1 MTIKLNGSTAGSVS
15 LDAPASTTGNADIA
29 LTLPV
34 ADGSNGQFLQT
45 NGSGGLVFATPTDT
59 DTKWVY
65 GTAADYDQWTSTTDA
80 AFSGW
85 PSTWQHIRISF
96 DSVSSSG
103 NQDFQF
109 FVSKSSNTS
118 NRITSGYH
126 TTTAFTGPGQSGS
139 SRTDQ
144 GRFMSIDNAGYYII
158 GELNFYKFSGDI
170 VRYDGRCCI
179 KDDSY
184 IFFVEGNV
192 TCDPTTAMTH
202 IFLRSG
208 GSAWDAGKFKLDYLA
223 G

>member
-1 MTIKLNGSTAGSVS
+1 MTIKLNGSTAGSVA
-15 LDAPASTTGNADIA
+15 LDAPASTTGSADIQFK
-29 LTLPV
+29 LPV
-34 ADGSNGQFLQT
+34 ADGSANQVIET
-45 NGSGGLVFATPTDT
+45 TGSGQLAFATVS

-65 GTAADYDQWTSTTDA
+65 GNPADYDQWTSTTDA

-103 NQDFQF
+103 NTDFQF
-109 FVSKSSNTS
+109 FVSKSSNPS
-118 NRITSGYH
+118 NLIQTGYH
-126 TTTAFTGPGQSGS
+126 TSSAFTGPGQSGS
-139 SRTDQ
+139 SATNQ
-144 GRFMSIDNAGYYII
+144 GRFMSIDNAGYNII
-158 GELNFYKFSGDI
+158 GELNFYKFGGDM
-170 VRYDGRCCI
+170 VRYNGSCCI

-202 IFLRSG
+202 IFLRSA
-208 GSAWDAGKFKLDYLA
+208 GSAWDAGRFKLDYLA